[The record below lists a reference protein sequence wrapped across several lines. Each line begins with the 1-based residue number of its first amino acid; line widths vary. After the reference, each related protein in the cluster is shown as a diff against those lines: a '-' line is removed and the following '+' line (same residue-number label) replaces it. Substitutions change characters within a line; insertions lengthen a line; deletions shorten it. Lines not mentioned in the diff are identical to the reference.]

1 MTGAEVA
8 RLAAAGQLAAA
19 IVAVPLPE
27 WEARAEEQIANA
39 WIAAMVRAGTWR
51 RAGH

>member
-1 MTGAEVA
+1 MNGAEVA
-8 RLAAAGQLAAA
+8 KHAASGTLAAA

-51 RAGH
+51 RAAH